1 MSKKLSDVL
10 GLENKQEVYIYK
22 DENLLME
29 AKIKAT
35 DNGKLELHIDTDES
49 NLYNLKTGSKV
60 DVRVC
65 GK

>member
-22 DENLLME
+22 DKKFLME
-29 AKIKAT
+29 AKIKEA

-60 DVRVC
+60 YVRVC